1 MQLYSLYLHI
11 PFCTHRC
18 SYCDFNTYSGLDG
31 IIPAYIDALCREIEI
46 IADGL
51 ESTIPIHTIYLG
63 GGTPS
68 LLPASSL
75 ERIVKSIATSFEWL
89 AEVELTLE
97 ANPGT
102 ISPEYLDHIQKLG
115 VNRLSLG
122 MQSASPGELRLLER
136 NHGYSDVVNAVKWAR
151 QAAIDNINLDLIFGL
166 PYQTVEVWKNNLD
179 LAINLQP
186 AHFSLY
192 ALTLEKG
199 TLMNQWVERGRL
211 SQPDPDL
218 AAEMYEWAS
227 ERLSKAGYV
236 QYEISNW
243 GLETSSGEIYMCK
256 HNLQYWR
263 NLPYLGLGAGAHGF
277 ANGFR
282 TVNTYLPQMYIQNL
296 NNHQAYP
303 FPQTLANVHLQ
314 PIDVHTEMT
323 ETMLMGLRL
332 TQEGVSRAGF
342 YKRFEQRLEQVFSE
356 EIHSLISQGLLEWA
370 GDCEEILRL
379 TRTGRLLGNQVFMQ
393 FV

>member
-1 MQLYSLYLHI
+1 
-11 PFCTHRC
+11 
-18 SYCDFNTYSGLDG
+18 
-31 IIPAYIDALCREIEI
+31 
-46 IADGL
+46 
-51 ESTIPIHTIYLG
+51 
-63 GGTPS
+63 
-68 LLPASSL
+68 
-75 ERIVKSIATSFEWL
+75 
-89 AEVELTLE
+89 
-97 ANPGT
+97 
-102 ISPEYLDHIQKLG
+102 
-115 VNRLSLG
+115 
-122 MQSASPGELRLLER
+122 
-136 NHGYSDVVNAVKWAR
+136 
-151 QAAIDNINLDLIFGL
+151 
-166 PYQTVEVWKNNLD
+166 
-179 LAINLQP
+179 
-186 AHFSLY
+186 
-192 ALTLEKG
+192 
-199 TLMNQWVERGRL
+199 
-211 SQPDPDL
+211 
-218 AAEMYEWAS
+218 
-227 ERLSKAGYV
+227 
-236 QYEISNW
+236 
-243 GLETSSGEIYMCK
+243 MCK